1 MKTKDNQI
9 EKMIERASVLIEA
22 LPYMRQ
28 FRGTTIV
35 IKYGGA
41 AMVKE
46 ELKKCV
52 IEDIVLLGYVGI
64 KPVIV
69 HGGGAEI
76 SELMKRL
83 GIEPKFVAGQRVTDR
98 ETLDVVEMVLTGRI
112 NGEIVNL
119 INQTGGKAVG
129 LSGKDGGLIKAEK
142 IQGPKG
148 LESDLGYVGKVKS
161 LNVGVLE
168 VLDSAGYI
176 PVISPIGVDSQGQTL
191 NINAD
196 FVAAHIASELKAE
209 KLILLTDVPGV
220 LARPD
225 DESSLISTIKASEIP
240 ELIEKKVLTGG
251 MIPKLKA
258 CMEAVNN
265 NTKKAHIIDGR
276 IPHSILL
283 ELFTDKGIGT
293 QIVPD

>member
-1 MKTKDNQI
+1 MD
-9 EKMIERASVLIEA
+9 KMIERASVLIEA
-22 LPYMRQ
+22 LPYMRE
-28 FRGTTIV
+28 FHGTTIV

-41 AMVKE
+41 AMVRE

-64 KPVIV
+64 RPVIV
-69 HGGGAEI
+69 HGGGSEI

-83 GIEPKFVAGQRVTDR
+83 GIEPKFVAGQRITDKD
-98 ETLDVVEMVLTGRI
+98 TLEVVEMVLTGRI

-142 IQGPKG
+142 IECGA
-148 LESDLGYVGKVKS
+148 EVDADLGFVGKVKS
-161 LNVGVLE
+161 LNVSVLE
-168 VLDSAGYI
+168 ILDNAGYI
-176 PVISPIGVDSQGQTL
+176 PVISPIGVDCQGQTL

-209 KLILLTDVPGV
+209 KLIILTDVSGV
-220 LARPD
+220 LERPD
-225 DESSLISTIKASEIP
+225 DETTLISTIKTSEIP
-240 ELIEKKVLTGG
+240 ELIEKKVLAGG

-258 CMEAVNN
+258 CMEAVKG

-276 IPHSILL
+276 IPHSLLL

-293 QIVPD
+293 QIVSD

>member
-142 IQGPKG
+142 IQGPEG